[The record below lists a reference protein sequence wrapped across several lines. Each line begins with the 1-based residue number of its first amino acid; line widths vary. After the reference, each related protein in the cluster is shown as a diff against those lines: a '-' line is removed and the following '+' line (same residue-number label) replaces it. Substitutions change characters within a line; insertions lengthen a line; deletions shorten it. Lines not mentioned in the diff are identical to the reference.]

1 MKKKFLAMM
10 AVSMMGLLM
19 LSACQTNKKTADSA
33 TTETTAKTEV
43 TVKDTNGQLTVPKNP
58 QKVVVFD
65 NGSLD
70 TMDALGVGDRV
81 VGAPTKNI
89 PAYLKKYQKVES
101 AGGIK
106 EPDLEKINQL
116 KPDLIIIS
124 GRQQDYQEQL
134 KAIAPT
140 IYLAVDAKNPWEST
154 KQNIETLGTIFDKEE
169 VAKEKIT

>member
-106 EPDLEKINQL
+106 EPDLKKSIN
-116 KPDLIIIS
+116 
-124 GRQQDYQEQL
+124 
-134 KAIAPT
+134 
-140 IYLAVDAKNPWEST
+140 
-154 KQNIETLGTIFDKEE
+154 
-169 VAKEKIT
+169 

>member
-1 MKKKFLAMM
+1 MM

-19 LSACQTNKKTADSA
+19 LSACQTNKNSRFCN
-33 TTETTAKTEV
+33 
-43 TVKDTNGQLTVPKNP
+43 NGNNSQNGSYSQRHQWSINRSQNP

-106 EPDLEKINQL
+106 EPDLEKSIN
-116 KPDLIIIS
+116 
-124 GRQQDYQEQL
+124 
-134 KAIAPT
+134 
-140 IYLAVDAKNPWEST
+140 
-154 KQNIETLGTIFDKEE
+154 
-169 VAKEKIT
+169 